1 MPAKVYVLCRFAAR
15 SGLYQPWLD
24 QIDSVPVQ
32 VVDQPIHRWQPPED
46 AGLIVTHLHYHW
58 EALHALR
65 NIYQAGKI
73 PILILADGILEYR
86 NTFLHPGLPAGSIF
100 HPLFGHK
107 LACLGRAPAR
117 LIESWGNAGRCEV
130 IGLPRLDQVQR
141 LARRS
146 SHEKF
151 RILVASATTPAFDDD
166 QQRIVAGSLIALRN
180 WSAGRTLSDGRE
192 LELVWRV
199 SPQLA
204 TELGVAQEDESERP
218 ELDSVMAE
226 TDAVITTPSTLF
238 LESALRGR
246 PTALLDFFH
255 HPSFVPAAWTLRC
268 REQFGQVISELAE
281 PPAAKLEHQEFIL
294 HDQLECRTPATPRM
308 EQLIKAM
315 LEAGTQAAQTNAP
328 LQLPHRIVPFMPE
341 VTDTASHSDNLAQL
355 YPDNDAFEI
364 KDRQRLQIELTAAI
378 ERLQQLPDELDQRD
392 EYIDQLHQKNDQLK
406 VRVRELHARVQ
417 SLRQRLGID
426 QQPGSPGEKSDD

>member
-24 QIDSVPVQ
+24 QIDGASVE
-32 VVDQPIHRWQPPED
+32 VVDQPIHRWQPPDD

-58 EALHALR
+58 EALHSLR
-65 NIYQAGKI
+65 KIYQAGTI
-73 PILILADGILEYR
+73 PVLILADGILEYR
-86 NTFLHPGLPAGSIF
+86 NTFLHPDLPDGSIF

-107 LACLGRAPAR
+107 LACLGRAPAK

-130 IGLPRLDQVQR
+130 IGLPRMDQIKR
-141 LARRS
+141 LEGRS
-146 SHEKF
+146 SCKKF
-151 RILVASATTPAFDDD
+151 RVLVASATTPAFDED
-166 QQRIVAGSLIALRN
+166 QQRIVAGSMIALRN
-180 WSAGRTLSDGRE
+180 WATGRTLGDGRE

-199 SPQLA
+199 APQLA
-204 TELGVAQEDESERP
+204 NELGVAQDDESERP
-218 ELDSVMAE
+218 ELDFAIAQS
-226 TDAVITTPSTLF
+226 DAVITTPSTLY

-255 HPSFVPAAWTLRC
+255 HPNFVPAAWTLRC
-268 REQFGQVISELAE
+268 REQFGQVISELAN

-308 EQLIKAM
+308 VQLVEAM
-315 LEAGTQAAQTNAP
+315 LAAGIHAAQSGDSI
-328 LQLPHRIVPFMPE
+328 QLPNRIVPITPE
-341 VTDTASHSDNLAQL
+341 LTDAATQSDNLAQL
-355 YPDNDAFEI
+355 YPGNDAFEI

-392 EYIDQLHQKNDQLK
+392 EYIDQLHEKNDQLK
-406 VRVRELHARVQ
+406 ARVRELHARVQ
-417 SLRQRLGID
+417 SLRQRLGLGHP
-426 QQPGSPGEKSDD
+426 PGSPCDKSDD